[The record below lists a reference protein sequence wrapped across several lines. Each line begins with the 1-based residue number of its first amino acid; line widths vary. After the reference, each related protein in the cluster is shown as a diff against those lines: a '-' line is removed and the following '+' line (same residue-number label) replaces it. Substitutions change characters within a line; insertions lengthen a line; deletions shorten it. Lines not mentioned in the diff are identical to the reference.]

1 VHRDQLVVHAQALAP
16 GNDALSHGQKEIRPA
31 STAHGQLVDE
41 GILCLSGGHIEA
53 WSPRVSPHLG
63 NADDELAA
71 RQFTD
76 GPLPKGY
83 PPFNTQALGGRI
95 FVTYDKIDPVTHREA
110 VGRGIGVVD
119 EFGTDGHLIPGSPPA
134 AP

>member
-1 VHRDQLVVHAQALAP
+1 MVTVHGAAYTGLAI
-16 GNDALSHGQKEIRPA
+16 AA
-31 STAHGQLVDE
+31 TAHGEELFAADFGQGTIDVFN
-41 GILCLSGGHIEA
+41 SA
-53 WSPRVSPHLG
+53 FRRVK
-63 NADDELAA
+63 LAA

-76 GPLPKGY
+76 GRLPKGY
-83 PPFNTQALGGRI
+83 LPFNTQALGGRI